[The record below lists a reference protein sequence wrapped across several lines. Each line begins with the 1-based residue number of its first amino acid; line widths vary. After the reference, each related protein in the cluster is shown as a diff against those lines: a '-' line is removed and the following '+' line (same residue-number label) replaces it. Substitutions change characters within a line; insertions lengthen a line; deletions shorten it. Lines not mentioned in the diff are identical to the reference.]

1 MALMSLSA
9 CPPRDFGIEYVAPIE
24 RAIGGNRS
32 TGKLLDRL
40 PGINVEKQILL
51 GGIMGCGP
59 WDFCVDV
66 KRMRRPAPGVVVTR
80 GSNSGNNVIRLEKLR
95 TSIICGQQGEKRQR
109 EQKRVQFP
117 RQVVTRVAGGLSIAD
132 IAMQHSSGN
141 RWQWH
146 RRKSNGSATV
156 RTEVGVPKR
165 PM

>member
-9 CPPRDFGIEYVAPIE
+9 CPPRDFGIEYVAPME

-66 KRMRRPAPGVVVTR
+66 KRTRRPAPGGVVTR

-109 EQKRVQFP
+109 EQKSNSRDKLSRAWRAVFP
-117 RQVVTRVAGGLSIAD
+117 LLILQCNMAAETVGSGTGAR
-132 IAMQHSSGN
+132 AMG
-141 RWQWH
+141 RPP
-146 RRKSNGSATV
+146 SAP
-156 RTEVGVPKR
+156 R
-165 PM
+165 